1 MAEKVAELKLAD
13 LGRHHAEKQV
23 LDLQQRYL
31 ALQAPG
37 PDASSS
43 TTQQVLPLYYA
54 VHSALFEH

>member
-31 ALQAPG
+31 TLQAPG
-37 PDASSS
+37 PNASPSA
-43 TTQQVLPLYYA
+43 TQQVLLL
-54 VHSALFEH
+54 HR